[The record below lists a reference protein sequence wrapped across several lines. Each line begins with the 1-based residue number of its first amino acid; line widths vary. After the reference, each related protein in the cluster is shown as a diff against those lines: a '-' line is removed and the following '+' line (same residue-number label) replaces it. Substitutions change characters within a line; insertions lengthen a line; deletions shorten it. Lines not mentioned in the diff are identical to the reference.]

1 MIYGIL
7 YKTLIGPKPLPNRF
21 GKIRFDKIDRFIRIY
36 DRTRYLTFYGSEK
49 YDAIKERSFCV
60 DLFSRVIFLTFCVD
74 LISRIGYRL
83 IFREYLYSR
92 ILVLS
97 LFYITRFF
105 SWFAFQL
112 VVCESW
118 NSYPNISISQIAL
131 FGYNR
136 LNP

>member
-36 DRTRYLTFYGSEK
+36 DRTRYLTFYGYEK
-49 YDAIKERSFCV
+49 YDAIKERN
-60 DLFSRVIFLTFCVD
+60 FCVD

-83 IFREYLYSR
+83 IFREYLFSR

-97 LFYITRFF
+97 LFYITWFF

-131 FGYNR
+131 FVYNG
-136 LNP
+136 LNPQLNA